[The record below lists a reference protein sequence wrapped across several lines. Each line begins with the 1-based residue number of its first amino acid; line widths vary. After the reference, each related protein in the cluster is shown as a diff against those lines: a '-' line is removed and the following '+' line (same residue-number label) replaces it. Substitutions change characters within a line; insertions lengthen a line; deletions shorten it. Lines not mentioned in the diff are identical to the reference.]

1 MLFPEGLK
9 SKNAL
14 PEGVQVS
21 SRGVNYTDFLAFQ
34 RGKSPKGEVLDRG
47 GLVFKCNSPISF
59 LLIQFGSSD

>member
-21 SRGVNYTDFLAFQ
+21 SRGVNYTDFLHS
-34 RGKSPKGEVLDRG
+34 RGVKSPKAEVLDRG
-47 GLVFKCNSPISF
+47 GLVF
-59 LLIQFGSSD
+59 